1 MLGYLILVALQFAI
15 AFLCAP
21 FLLAK
26 IPITGDPKTFVHA
39 AIYALIVWVVG
50 LVGSFAL
57 KDVRTPGTST
67 LVSALVGGLIGAG
80 THAGAGRDAD
90 LAVDREVSAALPP
103 PQSCD
108 RGLSSAALT
117 AERQK
122 ERRKT
127 RRSCAFSLLCELF
140 ADGGEHGVG
149 DLARGTA

>member
-80 THAGAGRDAD
+80 LMLVPAAMQTLQSIVKFPPLYLPLG
-90 LAVDREVSAALPP
+90 LAIVGYL
-103 PQSCD
+103 
-108 RGLSSAALT
+108 L
-117 AERQK
+117 
-122 ERRKT
+122 RR
-127 RRSCAFSLLCELF
+127 
-140 ADGGEHGVG
+140 
-149 DLARGTA
+149 